1 MTDANPGSLFQKL
14 YRVFIAPKQ
23 KKPDL
28 RNREVVCNVVLA
40 GTTLFAAIIFL
51 LVLVSYLVLHND
63 YAAERLVSCGIA
75 FAYLGGVLA
84 LSRRKHHYAAS
95 YLIIAFYGILAAT
108 TIWQWGINTPFGIL
122 VFGLVIVLAG
132 ILLTARHALYGALLG
147 TLTLLLTHVSN
158 IQGWHR
164 PDTSWTTVD
173 TNFGDVVAYSTGFA
187 FLALI
192 SWLYGRE
199 MERSLFRAQ
208 QAEEELLKEKA
219 MLEVR
224 VKERTLELRKA
235 QLEEIQQMYRFAEL
249 GQLSTALLHDLAN
262 HLSVLTLEIDGLKQ
276 SKQHASA
283 ISRSKDIIHYMDNM
297 VDDVRDQLRGN
308 VQNRSFNVMQKVSE
322 TVELL
327 RYKAAGSNVT
337 LDWQLPSEKKQFTY
351 IGDPVRLSQVIAIVV
366 GNAIDA
372 YDGITSKRA
381 DYSKRVT
388 VRAKASRGQIQIY
401 IRDWGKGIP
410 RSERKHLFKPFQTTK
425 KTGMGIG
432 LFIAKQTIEA
442 HFAGSIT
449 LTDADDYTEF
459 IITLAAPS

>member
-1 MTDANPGSLFQKL
+1 MTDTNPGGLFSKL

-23 KKPDL
+23 KAQDL

-40 GTTLFAAIIFL
+40 GTTLFVAVIFL
-51 LVLVSYLVLHND
+51 LLLVSYFVLHHN
-63 YAAERLVSCGIA
+63 YAADRLISCGIA

-84 LSRRKHHYAAS
+84 LSRRKHHYVAS

-147 TLTLLLTHVSN
+147 TGTLAITHLAD
-158 IQGWHR
+158 IQDWHH
-164 PDTSWTTVD
+164 PDTSWTRVD
-173 TNFGDVVAYSTGFA
+173 TNFGDVIAYSAGFA
-187 FLALI
+187 FMALI

-199 MERSLFRAQ
+199 MERSLYRAW
-208 QAEEELLKEKA
+208 QAESDLLKEKA

-224 VKERTLELRKA
+224 VKERTLELRKT
-235 QLEEIQQMYRFAEL
+235 QLEEMQQMYRFAEL

-283 ISRSKDIIHYMDNM
+283 ITRSKDIIHYMDNM

-308 VQNRSFNVMQKVSE
+308 VQNRTFNVVQKISE

-327 RYKAAGSNVT
+327 RYKAAGSNVA
-337 LDWQLPSEKKQFTY
+337 LDWQMPEDKKQFAYT
-351 IGDPVRLSQVIAIVV
+351 GDPVRLSQVVAIVI

-372 YDGITSKRA
+372 YEGSTSKRA
-381 DYSKRVT
+381 DYSRRVVIRVVT
-388 VRAKASRGQIQIY
+388 THNQIRIHIQ
-401 IRDWGKGIP
+401 DWGRGIP
-410 RSERKHLFKPFQTTK
+410 KSERKHLFKPFQTTK

-442 HFAGSIT
+442 HFAGNIT
-449 LTDADDYTEF
+449 LTDADNSTEF
-459 IITLAAPS
+459 IITLTTS